1 MIHELLPGVYVHTSH
16 IQKLQSVVL
25 VDEKA
30 VYVFDPCYFPDE
42 INEIR
47 ELARGFET
55 PNREKY
61 LVLTHSDFDHIAGVH
76 QFTDYKVIASS
87 AWDESNEVNSIE
99 KIEQFDSEFYVDREW
114 TGKMPR
120 VPMGDKVN
128 HGQQMGEM
136 TFYHAKGHTWDGLVS
151 IYGQTA
157 IVGDYLSAVEFPFVY
172 TSFRAY
178 MDTLTMFSQI
188 FETHSINTVITQH
201 GPAALHKTEI
211 QRRIEQSRD
220 YLKRAVELVGEG
232 MERELSAEE
241 IVELGTDFLY
251 DGQPI
256 AIGIQSFHN
265 KNIKLIQQE
274 LLAPHETESSSRN
287 SD

>member
-1 MIHELLPGVYVHTSH
+1 MINELLPGVYVHTSH

-47 ELARGFET
+47 ELARSFET

-76 QFTDYKVIASS
+76 EFPEYKVIASS
-87 AWDESNEVNSIE
+87 AWDESNEVHSIE

-128 HGQQMGEM
+128 HGQQKGEM
-136 TFYHAKGHTWDGLVS
+136 TFYHAKGHTWDGLVT

-172 TSFRAY
+172 TSYRAY

-188 FETHSINTVITQH
+188 FETHSIDTVITQH
-201 GPAALHKTEI
+201 GPAALDKTEI
-211 QRRIEQSRD
+211 QRRIDLSRD

-232 MERELSAEE
+232 MERGLSTEKIIEMGA
-241 IVELGTDFLY
+241 DFQY
-251 DGQPI
+251 EAQPI
-256 AIGIQSFHN
+256 AIGILNFHI
-265 KNIKLIQQE
+265 KNIKLIHQE
-274 LLAPHETESSSRN
+274 LTQ
-287 SD
+287 